1 MGIFDHKGKRALAA
15 LEAVC
20 SGAERGIAALPGPDR
35 CGALIIAN
43 ALLAA
48 ASREWDTDI
57 GGNPSSLPRRRS
69 AAVVV
74 RLADIHA
81 RSLDVLSSFRKQED
95 ASPSTAAVL
104 LPTPAGRPAHH

>member
-57 GGNPSSLPRRRS
+57 GGKPSSLPRRRS

-74 RLADIHA
+74 PLGGTHSP
-81 RSLDVLSSFRKQED
+81 SLDVLSSIRK
-95 ASPSTAAVL
+95 STPLNSTHKYA
-104 LPTPAGRPAHH
+104 THN